1 MVLPDLTPLPADL
14 ALVLLDL
21 DICIHTLAAEQ
32 LKVAVAAV
40 SLLLLQGIHHCKVVL
55 GAPAHNMYHE
65 PCAPAAHAC
74 ELQQRAELDT

>member
-1 MVLPDLTPLPADL
+1 MLPDLAPLPADL

-32 LKVAVAAV
+32 LKVAVAAI

-55 GAPAHNMYHE
+55 GAPEHNIYSK
-65 PCAPAAHAC
+65 PCGPATHAC
-74 ELQQRAELDT
+74 ELQQKAELDT